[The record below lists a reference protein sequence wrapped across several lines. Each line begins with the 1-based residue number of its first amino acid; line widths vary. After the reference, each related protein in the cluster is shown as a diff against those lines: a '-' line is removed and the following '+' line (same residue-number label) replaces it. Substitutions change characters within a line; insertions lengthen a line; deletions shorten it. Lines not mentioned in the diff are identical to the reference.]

1 MRFFSLIGILVVAAG
16 IARADVVIVQQV
28 DGMAQTG
35 QMTIMVNGDKVRTD
49 VSPQMSTITNVTTGD
64 VTMLMHAQKAYI
76 VISAAVSKALLAGT
90 SAAAEPGVTG
100 TGAALLPPA
109 HAPAPHETGKVSK
122 INGYNAEEY
131 TFANG
136 NLKATYWIS
145 KDVPNGKLVTDAM
158 AKFQKG
164 SLASIA
170 AGIGPDMSAFPGVPV
185 KTEVDLSGQKITTVL
200 VSATEQAVDPA
211 EYQVPAGYAE
221 MKMPGVDGA
230 GNNLVP

>member
-1 MRFFSLIGILVVAAG
+1 MRFSSLLSVLVVAAG
-16 IARADVVIVQQV
+16 VARADVVIVQQV

-49 VSPQMSTITNVTTGD
+49 VSPQMSTITDVATGD

-76 VISAAVSKALLAGT
+76 VISAAASKALLAGT
-90 SAAAEPGVTG
+90 SAAMTQASPGVTG
-100 TGAALLPPA
+100 TGALLPPA
-109 HAPAPHETGKVSK
+109 HAPSPHETGKMSK
-122 INGYNAEEY
+122 INGYTAKEY

-145 KDVPNGKLVTDAM
+145 RDVPNGKLVTDAM

-170 AGIGPDMSAFPGVPV
+170 AGIGPDMSVFPGVPV
-185 KTEVDLSGQKITTVL
+185 KTEVDLTGQKITTVL
-200 VSATEQAVDPA
+200 VSATEEAVDPA

-221 MKMPGVDGA
+221 MKMPGVDGPGIA
-230 GNNLVP
+230 P

>member
-1 MRFFSLIGILVVAAG
+1 MRFSSLFCCLLVVAG
-16 IARADVVIVQQV
+16 VARGDVVIVQQV

-35 QMTIMVNGDKVRTD
+35 QMTIMVNANKVRAD
-49 VSPQMSTITNVTTGD
+49 VSAQMSTITDVATGD

-76 VISAAVSKALLAGT
+76 VISAAASKALLAGT
-90 SAAAEPGVTG
+90 STVTAQASPGMSG
-100 TGAALLPPA
+100 TGGALLPPA
-109 HAPAPHETGKVSK
+109 HPPSAHETGKTQK
-122 INGYNAEEY
+122 ISGYNASEY
-131 TFANG
+131 TFTNG

-170 AGIGPDMSAFPGVPV
+170 AGIGPDMSTFPGVPV
-185 KTEVDLSGQKITTVL
+185 KTEVDLNGQKITTVL

-221 MKMPGVDGA
+221 MKMPGVDGD
-230 GNNLVP
+230 

>member
-1 MRFFSLIGILVVAAG
+1 MRFLFLICLLFVAAG
-16 IARADVVIVQQV
+16 VASGDTVIVQQV
-28 DGMAQTG
+28 NGMAQTG
-35 QMTIMVNGDKVRTD
+35 QMTIMVNSNKVRAD
-49 VSPQMSTITNVTTGD
+49 VSPQMSTITDVATGD

-76 VISAAVSKALLAGT
+76 VISAAAGKALLAGT
-90 SAAAEPGVTG
+90 SAVTAQASPGTSGTSGTTG
-100 TGAALLPPA
+100 ALLPPLHPPSA
-109 HAPAPHETGKVSK
+109 HDTGKMQK
-122 INGYNAEEY
+122 INGYNASEY
-131 TFANG
+131 TFTNG

-170 AGIGPDMSAFPGVPV
+170 ACIGPDMSAFPGVPV
-185 KTEVDLSGQKITTVL
+185 KTEVDLNGQKITTVL

-221 MKMPGVDGA
+221 MKMPGVDGD
-230 GNNLVP
+230 

>member
-1 MRFFSLIGILVVAAG
+1 MRFSSLACLFIVVAG

-35 QMTIMVNGDKVRTD
+35 QMTIMVNADKVRAD
-49 VSPQMSTITNVTTGD
+49 VSPQMSTITNVATGD

-76 VISAAVSKALLAGT
+76 VMTAAASKALLAGASAMPGTAAPGVDGT
-90 SAAAEPGVTG
+90 SAAP
-100 TGAALLPPA
+100 LPPL
-109 HAPAPHETGKVSK
+109 HPPAPHATGRTDK

-131 TFANG
+131 TFTNG

-164 SLASIA
+164 GLASIA
-170 AGIGPDMSAFPGVPV
+170 AGIGPDVSVFPGVPV
-185 KTEVDLSGQKITTVL
+185 KTEVDLNGQKITTVL
-200 VSATEQAVDPA
+200 VSATEQVVDPA
-211 EYQVPAGYAE
+211 EYQVPAGYVE
-221 MKMPGVDGA
+221 MKMPGVDMQ
-230 GNNLVP
+230 